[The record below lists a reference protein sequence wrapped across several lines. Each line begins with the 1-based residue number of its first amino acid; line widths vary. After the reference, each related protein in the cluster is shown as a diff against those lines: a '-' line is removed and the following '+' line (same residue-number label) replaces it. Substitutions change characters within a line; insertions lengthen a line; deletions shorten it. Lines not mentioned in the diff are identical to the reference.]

1 LIDELAVYI
10 DAAGAQAPL
19 RAMAQA
25 LQQRLEE
32 WRALGAEVVQT
43 CQRDVQ
49 EIGAMSVDFLA
60 YSAYVLVG
68 GLWLQAAVRAQ
79 AMLDA
84 GTDEPAFY
92 RAKLQSADFYWRRV
106 LPRASGHRESL
117 LGGAQCLMAME
128 AADFA
133 F

>member
-1 LIDELAVYI
+1 
-10 DAAGAQAPL
+10 
-19 RAMAQA
+19 
-25 LQQRLEE
+25 
-32 WRALGAEVVQT
+32 
-43 CQRDVQ
+43 
-49 EIGAMSVDFLA
+49 
-60 YSAYVLVG
+60 
-68 GLWLQAAVRAQ
+68 
-79 AMLDA
+79 MLDA

>member
-1 LIDELAVYI
+1 
-10 DAAGAQAPL
+10 
-19 RAMAQA
+19 
-25 LQQRLEE
+25 
-32 WRALGAEVVQT
+32 
-43 CQRDVQ
+43 
-49 EIGAMSVDFLA
+49 VDFLA

>member
-1 LIDELAVYI
+1 
-10 DAAGAQAPL
+10 
-19 RAMAQA
+19 
-25 LQQRLEE
+25 
-32 WRALGAEVVQT
+32 
-43 CQRDVQ
+43 VQ

-79 AMLDA
+79 AALDA
-84 GTDEPAFY
+84 GTDEPGFY
-92 RAKLQSADFYWRRV
+92 RAKLQAADFYWRRV

-117 LGGAQCLMAME
+117 RGGAHCLMAMDE
-128 AADFA
+128 ADFA